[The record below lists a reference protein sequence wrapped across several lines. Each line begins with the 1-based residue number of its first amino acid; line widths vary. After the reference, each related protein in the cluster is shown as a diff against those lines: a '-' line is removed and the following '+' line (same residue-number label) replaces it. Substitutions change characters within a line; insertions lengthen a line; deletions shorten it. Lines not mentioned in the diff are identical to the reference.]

1 MHENYDDKFD
11 YGINQ
16 FLQFGFSCVMLYYTD
31 IIFLL
36 LLQFRSRTVAAMTFI
51 QDSEVFFGGESNASE
66 LLKDRIERDVSM
78 GIRFLLKAQQKTD
91 FNLMRGAVPG
101 RFTGKKPAA
110 LPPVSKEEEYDED
123 YDMAEVRVDYVQ
135 HSMSAVMAYEAF
147 LLDKMGKR
155 HEQLAF
161 HEKVHHAVHHA
172 VRHVKHKF
180 DNATASTVFV
190 NYAILGAVC
199 LLVTI
204 VLSIVYLPTSWLP
217 FSARRHRRRRR
228 VKRTD

>member
-1 MHENYDDKFD
+1 MF
-11 YGINQ
+11 
-16 FLQFGFSCVMLYYTD
+16 YYTD

-66 LLKDRIERDVSM
+66 LLKDRIERDVGM

-147 LLDKMGKR
+147 LLDKIGKR

-180 DNATASTVFV
+180 DNATASAVFV

-217 FSARRHRRRRR
+217 FSARRHRGRRR